1 MKKLILILPFIFLST
16 ILLSQ
21 NGIYRCNSQRFQ
33 DKNNPSKN
41 ADHNNAM
48 IITVNV
54 NDYTGG
60 FILVSCPS
68 EDISYK
74 YDILQKLDTKINN
87 ERNSIY
93 NIYDGRFNV
102 ENVQAPTKM
111 IVFLIQDKGKN
122 SFDVAVNNPD
132 SGTITLYQ
140 NLNKITY

>member
-1 MKKLILILPFIFLST
+1 
-16 ILLSQ
+16 
-21 NGIYRCNSQRFQ
+21 
-33 DKNNPSKN
+33 
-41 ADHNNAM
+41 
-48 IITVNV
+48 
-54 NDYTGG
+54 
-60 FILVSCPS
+60 
-68 EDISYK
+68 
-74 YDILQKLDTKINN
+74 LDTKINN